1 MNKFYKLFNDKAKLY
16 ATSRP
21 GYSAHVLEYLK
32 KDLEFTSAVKGADI
46 GCGTGQLT
54 QILAQYFNFI
64 YAIEPNSYM
73 MEECKK
79 YIHYY
84 KNNISLGVCLSPL
97 PPSLFLVFCWFFLF

>member
-54 QILAQYFNFI
+54 QIFLKGLHDI
-64 YAIEPNSYM
+64 
-73 MEECKK
+73 
-79 YIHYY
+79 
-84 KNNISLGVCLSPL
+84 ISS
-97 PPSLFLVFCWFFLF
+97 SSK

>member
-46 GCGTGQLT
+46 
-54 QILAQYFNFI
+54 
-64 YAIEPNSYM
+64 
-73 MEECKK
+73 
-79 YIHYY
+79 
-84 KNNISLGVCLSPL
+84 
-97 PPSLFLVFCWFFLF
+97 

>member
-1 MNKFYKLFNDKAKLY
+1 VNKFYKLFNDKAKLY

-64 YAIEPNSYM
+64 YAIEPNMQITLKRNASSATA
-73 MEECKK
+73 ER
-79 YIHYY
+79 
-84 KNNISLGVCLSPL
+84 
-97 PPSLFLVFCWFFLF
+97 LFHF